1 VIPENEP
8 QPEHLLPPLAGR
20 WKHLADALLETVEGG
35 LIRIVPQET
44 QEIPANSDFMDAA
57 GIEPANLPARY

>member
-1 VIPENEP
+1 VE
-8 QPEHLLPPLAGR
+8 
-20 WKHLADALLETVEGG
+20 HLADALLETVEGG